1 MKSKRK
7 HGASP
12 AGSQHAWHAL
22 ESAEVLE
29 RLKSSEKGLST
40 GEAARRLEAH
50 GANRLTPPAGKPL
63 LVRFFSH
70 FNNMLIYLLIVA
82 AAVTALLGHWV
93 DTGVIMGVVFINSFI
108 GFMQEG
114 KAERALDAIRNLLS
128 LEAMLLRDGG
138 RKPVPAEEV
147 VPGDIVLLQS
157 GDKVPADLRLISA
170 KNLRIDESILT
181 GESMP
186 VSKRT
191 DSAPE
196 AAALGDQRSMAFSG
210 TLVTYGQG
218 MGVATATGEHTEI
231 GRINAMLSDVE
242 TVGTPLIRKVSAFGR
257 ILAAAIVAVAA
268 VTFGIGVFIH
278 GFPIG
283 GMFLAAVSLAVAAI
297 PEGLPAI
304 MTITLS
310 IGVQR
315 MAGRNAIIRHLPA
328 VDTLGA
334 VTTICSDKTGT
345 LTRNEMT
352 VRSVHLPGQRFTTEG
367 VGYSPRGRVL
377 LESEAIEST
386 EAHPALLALLETGL
400 LCNDASLREEQDQ
413 WHIDGDPTEG
423 ALLVLARKAG
433 LDPAAIAETRPRRD
447 SVPFESEHRYMA
459 TLHDDGAGGTRI
471 CVKGAP
477 ERILDMCAAQGWG
490 ENETRLDRAYW
501 EQVLD
506 DEARL
511 GQRLLA
517 MAYRKSEPDRNTLE
531 MEDVEDGLTLL
542 GVVGI
547 IDPPREEAIAAIA
560 ECQSAGIR
568 VKMITGDHAATAKAI
583 GLELSIGDGEHALTG
598 RDLDEMSDDELRK
611 AAEETDIFARVDPEH
626 KLRLVRAVQANGHV
640 VAMTGDGVNDAPALK
655 SADVGVAMGRRGTD
669 VSKEASDVVLTDD
682 NFASIAHA
690 VEEGRTVYDNLRK
703 AIIFIL
709 PVSGGEAMTI
719 IAAVLLGW
727 EEMPITPVQ
736 ILWVNMVCSVTLGI
750 ALAFE
755 PPEKDVMQR
764 PPRHPKA
771 NLLSGHFFWRIGF
784 VSALLCAGTFG
795 VFQWAVAQGVEI
807 EIARTAAVNTL
818 VFFEVFYLFG
828 VRHIHASVLNFE
840 GIFGNRVILAATLTI
855 VIAQLMYTYVPLS
868 HTLFGTA
875 PLGPGFWVVILPVAA
890 LVFVVIEMEKVIV
903 ARIRGIK
910 TR

>member
-1 MKSKRK
+1 MTKRK
-7 HGASP
+7 DDTA
-12 AGSQHAWHAL
+12 AAETRRAWHAL
-22 ESAEVLE
+22 DSAEAL
-29 RLKSSEKGLST
+29 KGLESSDK
-40 GEAARRLEAH
+40 GLASEEAARRLEEH
-50 GANRLTPPAGKPL
+50 GANRLTPQAGRSL
-63 LVRFFSH
+63 LMRFLSH
-70 FNNMLIYLLIVA
+70 FHNVLIYLLLVA
-82 AAVTALLGHWV
+82 AVTTALLGHWV

-128 LEAMLLRDGG
+128 LEAMLLRDG
-138 RKPVPAEEV
+138 RKKPVPAEEI

-157 GDKVPADLRLISA
+157 GDKVPADLRLIKA

-181 GESMP
+181 GESVA
-186 VSKRT
+186 VSKNT
-191 DSAPE
+191 DRAPE
-196 AAALGDQRSMAFSG
+196 NAALGDQRSMAFSG

-218 MGVATATGEHTEI
+218 MGVVTSTGEHTEI
-231 GRINAMLSDVE
+231 GRISAMLSDVE
-242 TVGTPLIRKVSAFGR
+242 VLATPLIQKVAAFGR
-257 ILAAAIVAVAA
+257 ILAVAIIGVAA
-268 VTFGIGVFIH
+268 VTFAIGVFLH
-278 GFPIG
+278 NFPIG
-283 GMFLAAVSLAVAAI
+283 GMFLAAVGLAVAAI

-315 MAGRNAIIRHLPA
+315 MAGRHAIIRRLPA

-352 VRSVHLPGQRFTTEG
+352 ARSVHLPGQRFSAEG
-367 VGYSPRGRVL
+367 VGYAPRGRVL
-377 LESEAIEST
+377 LDGEAVASP
-386 EAHPALLALLETGL
+386 ADHPALLALLETGL
-400 LCNDASLREEQDQ
+400 LCNDASLREDQGQ

-423 ALLVLARKAG
+423 ALIVLGEKAG
-433 LDPAAIAETRPRRD
+433 LDPAAMTEAHPRRD

-477 ERILDMCAAQGWG
+477 ERILDMCTAQGWG
-490 ENETRLDRAYW
+490 EDERNLDRGYW
-501 EQVLD
+501 DQVLD

-517 MAYRKSEPDRNTLE
+517 VAYRKSEPDRSTLE
-531 MEDVEDGLTLL
+531 MADVESGLTLL

-547 IDPPREEAIAAIA
+547 IDPPRDEAITAIA
-560 ECQSAGIR
+560 ECQTAGIR

-598 RDLDEMSDDELRK
+598 RDLDEMSDAELRK
-611 AAEETDIFARVDPEH
+611 AVEETDIFARVDPEH

-655 SADVGVAMGRRGTD
+655 SADVGVAMGRRGTE
-669 VSKEASDVVLTDD
+669 VSKEASDMVLTDD

-703 AIIFIL
+703 AILFIL
-709 PVSGGEAMTI
+709 PVSGGEALTI

-727 EEMPITPVQ
+727 EDMPITPVQ
-736 ILWVNMVCSVTLGI
+736 ILWVNMVCSITLGI

-771 NLLSGHFFWRIGF
+771 NLLTGHFLWRISF

-795 VFQWAVAQGVEI
+795 VFQWAVAKGVDI
-807 EIARTAAVNTL
+807 EVARTAAVNTL

-828 VRHIHASVLNFE
+828 VRHIHTSVINFE

-855 VIAQLMYTYVPLS
+855 IIAQLMYTYVPLS

-875 PLGPGFWVVILPVAA
+875 PLAPAFWAVIIPVAA
-890 LVFVVIEMEKVIV
+890 LVFIVIEIEKVIM

-910 TR
+910 TA

>member
-1 MKSKRK
+1 MMKRK
-7 HGASP
+7 DETAS
-12 AGSQHAWHAL
+12 AATRIAWHAL

-29 RLKSSEKGLST
+29 RLESSDKGLASD
-40 GEAARRLEAH
+40 EAARRLDEH
-50 GANRLTPPAGKPL
+50 GPNRLKPQAGKSL
-63 LVRFFSH
+63 LIRFLSH
-70 FNNMLIYLLIVA
+70 FHNMLIYLLLVA
-82 AAVTALLGHWV
+82 AVVTALLGHWV

-128 LEAMLLRDGG
+128 LEAMLLRDGR
-138 RKPVPAEEV
+138 RKPVPAEEI

-157 GDKVPADLRLISA
+157 GDKVPADLRLINA

-181 GESMP
+181 GESVA
-186 VSKRT
+186 VSKHTDRT
-191 DSAPE
+191 PE
-196 AAALGDQRSMAFSG
+196 SAALGDQRSMAFSG
-210 TLVTYGQG
+210 TLVTSGQG
-218 MGVATATGEHTEI
+218 MGVVTAAGEHTEI
-231 GRINAMLSDVE
+231 GRISAMLSEVE
-242 TVGTPLIRKVSAFGR
+242 TMATPLIQQVSSFGR
-257 ILAAAIVAVAA
+257 ILAATILGVAA
-268 VTFGIGVFIH
+268 ITFAIGVFIH
-278 GFPIG
+278 SFPVG

-352 VRSVHLPGQRFTTEG
+352 ARTVHLSGQRFTVEG
-367 VGYSPRGRVL
+367 VGYAPRGQVL
-377 LESEAIEST
+377 LDGEAVEDP
-386 EAHPALLALLETGL
+386 AGHPALLALLETGL
-400 LCNDASLREEQDQ
+400 LCNDASLREDQGQ

-423 ALLVLARKAG
+423 ALTVLAKKAG
-433 LDPAAIAETRPRRD
+433 LDPAAMTEDHPRRD

-490 ENETRLDRAYW
+490 EDETTLDRAYW
-501 EQVLD
+501 DQVLD

-517 MAYRKSEPDRNTLE
+517 VAYRKSEPDRSTLE
-531 MEDVEDGLTLL
+531 MEDVEGGLTLL

-547 IDPPREEAIAAIA
+547 IDPPRDEAITAIA

-583 GLELSIGDGEHALTG
+583 GLELAIGDGEHALTG
-598 RDLDEMSDDELRK
+598 SDLDEMSDADLRK
-611 AAEETDIFARVDPEH
+611 AVEETDIFARVDPEH

-655 SADVGVAMGRRGTD
+655 SADVGVAMGRRGTE
-669 VSKEASDVVLTDD
+669 VSKEASDMVLTDD

-703 AIIFIL
+703 AILFIL
-709 PVSGGEAMTI
+709 PVSGGEALTI

-736 ILWVNMVCSVTLGI
+736 ILWVNMVCSITLGI

-771 NLLSGHFFWRIGF
+771 NLLSSHFFWRISF

-795 VFQWAVAQGVEI
+795 VFQWAVAQGVDI
-807 EIARTAAVNTL
+807 EVARTAAVNTL

-828 VRHIHASVLNFE
+828 VRHIHRSVLNFE

-855 VIAQLMYTYVPLS
+855 IIAQLMYTYIPLS

-875 PLGPGFWVVILPVAA
+875 SLDPVFWAVILPVAA
-890 LVFVVIEMEKVIV
+890 IVFVVVEIEKVVV

-910 TR
+910 TA